1 MEIRDEKVLLKV
13 LREEKAKMN
22 GRNIVLSMGIEH
34 KIGADNW
41 IIGTEGISIRLR
53 DAHNINNESKKFIV
67 PDMGATQK
75 DVNRLRK
82 KIEPQI
88 LGGD

>member
-1 MEIRDEKVLLKV
+1 MEIRDEKELVKL

-22 GRNIVLSMGIEH
+22 GENIVLSMGIEH
-34 KIGADNW
+34 RTGADNW

-53 DAHNINNESKKFIV
+53 DANNINNESKKFLV
-67 PDMGATQK
+67 PDMGAKQK

-88 LGGD
+88 LGDD